1 MPAPLR
7 AWIHALEM
15 GVHAQRPGEVLRY
28 DTTLGPILSE
38 MAILMVA
45 RHWTSDYEWLVHK
58 REALKAGLGP
68 DVVNSIAARRQPEG
82 MDDRQQVLFD
92 YVTELLES
100 RTIGELTHARATVVL
115 GQQSVVELVG
125 LLGYYTQVSMTLNA
139 FSIGFPMG
147 EAPELSR

>member
-1 MPAPLR
+1 
-7 AWIHALEM
+7 
-15 GVHAQRPGEVLRY
+15 
-28 DTTLGPILSE
+28 
-38 MAILMVA
+38 
-45 RHWTSDYEWLVHK
+45 
-58 REALKAGLGP
+58 
-68 DVVNSIAARRQPEG
+68 

-139 FSIGFPMG
+139 FSIGLPMG